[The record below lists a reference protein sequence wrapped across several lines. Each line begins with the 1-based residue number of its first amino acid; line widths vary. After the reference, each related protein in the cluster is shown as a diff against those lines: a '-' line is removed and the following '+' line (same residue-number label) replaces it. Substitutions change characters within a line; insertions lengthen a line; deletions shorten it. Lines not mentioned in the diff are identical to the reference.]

1 MQRSLAVV
9 ALVVLVTGLGTIG
22 YLQVAGEAGEPPPAP
37 ASASSPTPTPSAKP
51 EPIVAPTRAPR
62 PEPSPSPT
70 AEPTPTPNAAESRP
84 PSSEPVPVEPPAGDA
99 YTEDEYR
106 AIYEDL
112 NAGVGWIST
121 RPGFDPEELR
131 LYVSEEC
138 PCLQPLLEQ
147 FRATSEAGDLVE
159 GIPTTVLSFVLEG
172 VDPDGAFV
180 ARIIDQRS
188 PGRVLDQTGAVI
200 AESGEQPPFE
210 SRVRVTPTP
219 SGWRLTGLEYLTEV
233 TKSIGPEQP
242 A

>member
-112 NAGVGWIST
+112 NLGIGWITT

-131 LYVSEEC
+131 LYVSEDC
-138 PCLQPLLEQ
+138 PCLQPLLDQ
-147 FRATSEAGDLVE
+147 FEGRRAAGEVVDGVPIEL
-159 GIPTTVLSFVLEG
+159 LSFILDEVRE
-172 VDPDGAFV
+172 DGTFI
-180 ARIIDQRS
+180 ARIIDQRG
-188 PGRVLDQTGAVI
+188 PGRVLGEGGEVLTEYGAK
-200 AESGEQPPFE
+200 PPFE
-210 SRVRVTPTP
+210 SRVYVTPE
-219 SGWRLTGLEYLTEV
+219 GEAWRLSGLDYLTDMSV
-233 TKSIGPEQP
+233 P
-242 A
+242 APTPPQ

>member
-37 ASASSPTPTPSAKP
+37 APASSPTPTPSAKP

-112 NAGVGWIST
+112 QARSSQFAT
-121 RPGFDPEELR
+121 SPDFDPDHLARFFTTDCQCWED
-131 LYVSEEC
+131 YYGF
-138 PCLQPLLEQ
+138 LLEMHDEGEHTAGPPPVVLHFDLTDVSPDGG
-147 FRATSEAGDLVE
+147 FRARVVDQQNERTQLV
-159 GIPTTVLSFVLEG
+159 GA
-172 VDPDGAFV
+172 DGN
-180 ARIIDQRS
+180 
-188 PGRVLDQTGAVI
+188 VI
-200 AESGEQPPFE
+200 EEYPPSAPFE
-210 SRVRVTPTP
+210 SEVSLTPTP
-219 SGWRLTGLEYLTEV
+219 DGWRVTGLTFITQV
-233 TKSIGPEQP
+233 GP
-242 A
+242 